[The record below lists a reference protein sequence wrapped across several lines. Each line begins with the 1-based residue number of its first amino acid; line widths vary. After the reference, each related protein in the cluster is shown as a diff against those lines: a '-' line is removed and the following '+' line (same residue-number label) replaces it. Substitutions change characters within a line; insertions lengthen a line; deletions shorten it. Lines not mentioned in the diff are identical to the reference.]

1 MDGVSE
7 SAGMNRPEPE
17 SERLTP
23 LSIKISR
30 STSILHS
37 SARPFATSAPCGSNP
52 FHSGDLTSFF
62 LFSTFLSPAISPQL
76 ALWLFRFFLGQFKML
91 ANKS

>member
-7 SAGMNRPEPE
+7 GAGMNRPEPE
-17 SERLTP
+17 SEKLTP

-37 SARPFATSAPCGSNP
+37 SARPFATFAPCGSNSC
-52 FHSGDLTSFF
+52 HLGDLTSGI
-62 LFSTFLSPAISPQL
+62 LFPTFLSPAVLPQS
-76 ALWLFRFFLGQFKML
+76 AIR
-91 ANKS
+91 

>member
-7 SAGMNRPEPE
+7 SAGMNRLEPE
-17 SERLTP
+17 DERLTP

-30 STSILHS
+30 SISILHS
-37 SARPFATSAPCGSNP
+37 SARPFATFAPCDSNP
-52 FHSGDLTSFF
+52 YHLGDLTSGV
-62 LFSTFLSPAISPQL
+62 LSPTFLSPTISPQL
-76 ALWLFRFFLGQFKML
+76 ALRLFRFFLGRFKML